1 MTFLRSHPGFLYRVM
16 ALFFVTLLNERENV
30 DFPKGC
36 SLVLF
41 LFESI
46 FGGRKNCFLLD
57 DLTIAK
63 FKKDTGTTLE
73 VSQNRP

>member
-1 MTFLRSHPGFLYRVM
+1 M
-16 ALFFVTLLNERENV
+16 ALFSVTLLNERENV

-63 FKKDTGTTLE
+63 FKKDTGT
-73 VSQNRP
+73 P